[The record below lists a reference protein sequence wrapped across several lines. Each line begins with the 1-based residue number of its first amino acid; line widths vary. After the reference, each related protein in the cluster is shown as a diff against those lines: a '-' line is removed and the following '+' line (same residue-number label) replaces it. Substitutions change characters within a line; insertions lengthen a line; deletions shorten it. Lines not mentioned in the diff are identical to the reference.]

1 MRLTITPLL
10 ILIALT
16 LLGSSFSCSL
26 FETRDPEDPGG
37 NSGII
42 FRQPDRAEVVMENL
56 QNAIRGMSQQNYL
69 QSLNQEL
76 YEYNASQPA
85 QAENPDVW
93 STWSYE
99 NEQIFFN
106 NLSAEASNFEGHQL
120 QLFDGVY
127 EIISNEEQ
135 QFTASYTITV
145 NHNRTSQNVP
155 TVATGEIILRLQS
168 DENGLW
174 YITTR
179 NDIANGDVFSWSDL
193 KAIFVRG

>member
-1 MRLTITPLL
+1 MRQLFTLSLFI
-10 ILIALT
+10 ILIGT
-16 LLGSSFSCSL
+16 LPSCSL
-26 FETRDPEDPGG
+26 FETREPEEPGD
-37 NSGII
+37 NSGVI
-42 FRQPDRAEVVMENL
+42 FRQPDRAEVVIENL

-69 QSLNQEL
+69 QSLSQEM
-76 YEYNASQPA
+76 YTYNASQPA
-85 QAENPDVW
+85 LAENPDVW
-93 STWSYE
+93 STWRYE

-106 NLSAEASNFEGHQL
+106 NLSAEASNFEGHQM
-120 QLFDGVY
+120 QLFDEVY

-135 QFTASYTITV
+135 QYSASYTITV

-174 YITTR
+174 YITTW
-179 NDIANGDVFSWSDL
+179 NDVANGNLFSWSDL